1 MNEIYSIQS
10 NNSYSDEGKPAERL
24 LTAMPF
30 NIEGIKLTSRNISI
44 SALGLNS
51 SQKLD
56 VTIVT
61 AGDYII
67 ITDGVKIVAVE
78 AKKFSNYWELKV
90 DYSLS

>member
-30 NIEGIKLTSRNISI
+30 SIEGIKLTSRNISI

-51 SQKLD
+51 S
-56 VTIVT
+56 
-61 AGDYII
+61 
-67 ITDGVKIVAVE
+67 
-78 AKKFSNYWELKV
+78 
-90 DYSLS
+90 